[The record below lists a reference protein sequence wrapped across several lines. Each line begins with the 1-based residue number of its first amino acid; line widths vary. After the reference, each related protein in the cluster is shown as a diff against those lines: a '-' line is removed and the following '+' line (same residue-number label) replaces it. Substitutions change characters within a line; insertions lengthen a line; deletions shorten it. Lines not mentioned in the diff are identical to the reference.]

1 MWKMSLL
8 SIVSVESGKSQ
19 SAMKKK
25 LQFINVQREPVYH
38 LGKL

>member
-19 SAMKKK
+19 SAMKKNTSLLMCK
-25 LQFINVQREPVYH
+25 ENQFAT
-38 LGKL
+38 